1 MLRCTAVIQRGEY
14 SETRRLNV
22 PVLPRI
28 GDVVT
33 YGTIPTESFVVK
45 SFEYEMNPDTGDC
58 TAIKVH
64 LEVGYA

>member
-14 SETRRLNV
+14 SETRKLNV

-33 YGTIPTESFVVK
+33 YSGVHPESFVVK
-45 SFEYEMNPDTGDC
+45 SFEYEMHPDTGDC

-64 LEVGYA
+64 LEVGNA